1 MIKEI
6 SDKNIQEFSNKIIN
20 AIRCT
25 IGFGEKNLH
34 EPTFCGNE
42 WTYVKD
48 CIDSSFV
55 ALGKYTGEFER
66 KVSSFTKSKHAI
78 AVVNGTS
85 ALHLSLV
92 LAGVRAG
99 DEVIMPTLTFVSTA
113 NAISY
118 IGAKPHFVDSEICSL
133 GIDADKL
140 RSYLKKISVIQ
151 NGNCINKIT
160 GNKIKAIVPMHVFGH
175 PSNLTELLNI
185 SEMFNLVMVEDSAE
199 ALGSFFDERHV
210 GTFGK
215 LGVLSFNGNK
225 TITTGG
231 GGIILTDDDNLAEAA
246 FHLSK
251 TAKIKHDYE
260 FIHDQI
266 GFNYRMP
273 NLNAALGCAQ
283 MEQLPTIL
291 HAKRLLY
298 KKYQKEFN
306 KIENVALLK
315 EPLGCKSNYW
325 LQTIVLDEVYSKYR
339 DQIIKNLHH
348 AGVMV
353 SPIWTPINLLA
364 PYKKCPASDLSVSEN
379 IFPRI
384 INVPSNAILT

>member
-6 SDKNIQEFSNKIIN
+6 SDKNIQEFSNKVID
-20 AIRCT
+20 AIQCT

-78 AVVNGTS
+78 AIVNGTS

-185 SEMFNLVMVEDSAE
+185 SEMFN
-199 ALGSFFDERHV
+199 
-210 GTFGK
+210 
-215 LGVLSFNGNK
+215 
-225 TITTGG
+225 
-231 GGIILTDDDNLAEAA
+231 
-246 FHLSK
+246 
-251 TAKIKHDYE
+251 
-260 FIHDQI
+260 
-266 GFNYRMP
+266 
-273 NLNAALGCAQ
+273 
-283 MEQLPTIL
+283 
-291 HAKRLLY
+291 
-298 KKYQKEFN
+298 
-306 KIENVALLK
+306 
-315 EPLGCKSNYW
+315 
-325 LQTIVLDEVYSKYR
+325 
-339 DQIIKNLHH
+339 
-348 AGVMV
+348 
-353 SPIWTPINLLA
+353 
-364 PYKKCPASDLSVSEN
+364 
-379 IFPRI
+379 
-384 INVPSNAILT
+384 

>member
-1 MIKEI
+1 MRE
-6 SDKNIQEFSNKIIN
+6 
-20 AIRCT
+20 
-25 IGFGEKNLH
+25 
-34 EPTFCGNE
+34 
-42 WTYVKD
+42 
-48 CIDSSFV
+48 
-55 ALGKYTGEFER
+55 
-66 KVSSFTKSKHAI
+66 
-78 AVVNGTS
+78 
-85 ALHLSLV
+85 
-92 LAGVRAG
+92 G

-353 SPIWTPINLLA
+353 RPIWTPINLLA